1 MSQAPCSGGHVLLT
15 RGGTPTVGVTFKW
28 YKDNVI
34 ISGATAST
42 YSASASGSYKVRAT
56 ITATG
61 CSKTSVPVTVTI
73 NCKESQGVAGFD
85 ATVYPNP
92 FSKSMTVNIATG
104 SNDAATVLLM
114 DYTGRTIREY
124 NNVAPNLPFEISED
138 INAGVY
144 FLKVIQGKDEK
155 MLKVVKND

>member
-1 MSQAPCSGGHVLLT
+1 
-15 RGGTPTVGVTFKW
+15 
-28 YKDNVI
+28 
-34 ISGATAST
+34 
-42 YSASASGSYKVRAT
+42 
-56 ITATG
+56 
-61 CSKTSVPVTVTI
+61 
-73 NCKESQGVAGFD
+73 
-85 ATVYPNP
+85 
-92 FSKSMTVNIATG
+92 MTVNIATG